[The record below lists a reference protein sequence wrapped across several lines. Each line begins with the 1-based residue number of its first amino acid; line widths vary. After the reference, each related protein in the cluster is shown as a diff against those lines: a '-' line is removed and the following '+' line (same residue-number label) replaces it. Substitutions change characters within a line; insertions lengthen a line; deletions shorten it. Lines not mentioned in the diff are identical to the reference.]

1 MTSKTIVLN
10 QRQSLILSGDFTVEV
25 FYDSVE
31 NNKGVCIEVNNN
43 KRYWI
48 SAGTSEV
55 VAFKLK
61 DALCDFLSRD
71 NDSPALFN
79 AKEYAETLN
88 EVYNKV

>member
-1 MTSKTIVLN
+1 MTSKTVVLN
-10 QRQSLILSGDFTVEV
+10 QRQSLILSGDFIVEV
-25 FYDSVE
+25 SYDSIE
-31 NNKGVCIEVNNN
+31 NSKGVCIEVNN

-48 SAGTSEV
+48 NAGTSKE

-79 AKEYAETLN
+79 AEEYAETLN